1 MSADQAPRPA
11 DSEASGEASPGV
23 RPSAGGR
30 VRRWLVWALYGLVI
44 AGLGALLLAAML
56 SMPPEV
62 FIRLQSALRGAAH
75 VGVLVQVA
83 VCVWIVAQWRFI
95 VLLGRRRGIV
105 AKPEIRRVLA
115 LRWHAALFLALYLV
129 TVPLSPARLLHAVA
143 AVLAVPQP

>member
-1 MSADQAPRPA
+1 MSADQVPRPA
-11 DSEASGEASPGV
+11 GPEVSGEASAGV
-23 RPSAGGR
+23 RPPARGR

-75 VGVLVQVA
+75 VGMLVQVA

-105 AKPEIRRVLA
+105 AKRELRRVLA
-115 LRWHAALFLALYLV
+115 LRWHAALLLALYLV
-129 TVPLSPARLLHAVA
+129 AVPIGPSRLLQAVTM
-143 AVLAVPQP
+143 VLAVPKS